1 MLSAHND
8 RGETLSHEA
17 MSTSWV
23 QVFFNTTGMIA
34 VINSVLWSLFLVPFS
49 EVRQALRP
57 YHNHD
62 EIQKL
67 SSGEIV
73 PVDVEICPT
82 RMVFEADH
90 RLILEI
96 EAHDSSDA
104 FQFQYNDQDDRN
116 PIRLAGTNTLYTGN
130 GRDSFLLLPIIASQ
144 E

>member
-1 MLSAHND
+1 
-8 RGETLSHEA
+8 

-23 QVFFNTTGMIA
+23 QVFFNTAGMIA

-49 EVRQALRP
+49 EERQALRP

-73 PVDVEICPT
+73 LVDVEICPT
-82 RMVFEADH
+82 SMVFEADH

-104 FQFQYNDQDDRN
+104 FQFQHNDPDDR
-116 PIRLAGTNTLYTGN
+116 TNVKSNYIDHLKSSTHFVHC
-130 GRDSFLLLPIIASQ
+130 RKWSEQFLSYARPL
-144 E
+144 